1 MTHKKILMALASVLL
16 ASSALSAQG
25 LRLNEAEYFEQ
36 RGFNVLVNSNNY
48 AGIFADEKKAGV
60 ELILRGV
67 RVATGGGVRLTDTP
81 EQWDFY
87 PKLIDRKVN
96 FDAQTITAVLGYED
110 YDINHSITVTPKGRG
125 VVLSVSLDKP
135 LPEFLVGKAGLN
147 LEFFPATYFGKT
159 YMMDGQG
166 EILPRYAAGDSYM
179 RPNDQR
185 VPQFYGLSTF
195 DDRGRDEH
203 VVPLPLSKG
212 RNFVIA
218 PEDDNLKVAV
228 SSDSELALFD
238 GRLLSQNG
246 TFVLRTLL
254 PAGKTGKV
262 VEWYIEAAYDPEWVR
277 EPNVGFSQIGYT
289 PAQKKVAVIELDKN
303 DDLEK
308 TAKIVKILANGDKK
322 VAAEPE
328 VKMWGEFYGRYNYAQ
343 VDFSDV
349 KEPGVYYIEYA
360 DVKTNSFPINT
371 NVYEGKWHTT
381 MDVWLP
387 VQMDHMTVN
396 EGYRVWHGNS
406 HVDDAIQA
414 PLNYEQFDGYS
425 QGDRTNTKY
434 KPYEHIPN
442 LAVGAWYD
450 AGDFDIQAGTV
461 IGLTHEFSTL
471 WETFRPERDQT
482 YIDQKTQY
490 VDIHRPDGVPDVIQQ
505 IQHGSLNVNAQVE
518 NIGFVAQGIIQSNM
532 HQYHHLGDALT
543 LTDNLVYD
551 PTLKPYESRDNA
563 YSGTLDDRYAFTGN
577 FSPAGTM
584 STISALAAAAR
595 VLEPYY
601 PEEAARS
608 LKNAK
613 MLWEKYHKD
622 ADPKKNTRG
631 WGGGGRTDAAIQ
643 LWITTGDKKY
653 VKFFED
659 EVLSQ
664 LEPRPVATEG
674 TGGFRRGGANLRTAL
689 ALYPYMDADFQAKVK
704 AAIPAQ
710 VEAIRKVAEQTP
722 YGVPVAGSGWGGN
735 EQIISWAYQ
744 NYQIWKLFP
753 DMIDPEL
760 VLNGLHFIY
769 GCHPYSNVSFI
780 TAVGVNTKKVAY
792 GNNRADHTFIPGG
805 IVPGLLLLNP
815 DFMEHKDDYPFH
827 WGENECC
834 TRNVPAFVSLSIA
847 CEEIAASMN
856 K

>member
-1 MTHKKILMALASVLL
+1 MTRRNVLITLAAILL

-25 LRLNEAEYFEQ
+25 LKLNEKEYFEQ
-36 RGFNVLVNSNNY
+36 TGFNVLVNSNNY

-60 ELILRGV
+60 ELIVRGV

-87 PKLIDRKVN
+87 PQLIDRKVDYN
-96 FDAQTITAVLGYED
+96 NQTITAVLGYED
-110 YDINHSITVTPKGRG
+110 YDIRHSITVTPKGKG

-166 EILPRYAAGDSYM
+166 EILPRYATGDSYM
-179 RPNDQR
+179 RPNDKR

-203 VVPLPLSKG
+203 IVPMPLSTG
-212 RNFVIA
+212 HQFVIA

-228 SSDSELALFD
+228 SSDAELALFD

-246 TFVLRTLL
+246 TFVLRTYL
-254 PAGKTGKV
+254 PAGKAGKV
-262 VEWYIEAAYDPEWVR
+262 LEWYIEAAYDPEWVR

-303 DDLEK
+303 DVLEK
-308 TAKIVKILANGDKK
+308 TAKIVRILPNGEKQ

-328 VKMWGEFYGRYNYAQ
+328 VKMWGEYYGRYNYAQ

-349 KEPGVYYIEYA
+349 KEAGVYYIEYA
-360 DVKTNSFPINT
+360 EVKTNSFPINK
-371 NVYEGKWHTT
+371 NVFEGKWHTT

-396 EGYRVWHGNS
+396 EGYRVWHGNP
-406 HVDDAIQA
+406 HKDDAMQA
-414 PLNYEQFDGYS
+414 PLNYEQFDGYR
-425 QGDRTNTKY
+425 QGNETNTKY

-442 LAVGAWYD
+442 LAVGAWFD

-461 IGLTHEFSTL
+461 IGMTNDLSTL
-471 WETFRPERDQT
+471 WEVFRPERDQT
-482 YIDQKTQY
+482 YIDQVTQY
-490 VDIHRPDGVPDVIQQ
+490 VDIHRPDGVPDIIQQ

-532 HQYHHLGDALT
+532 HQYHHLGDAQA
-543 LTDNLVYD
+543 LTDNLIYD
-551 PTLKPYESRDNA
+551 PNLKPYISKDNT
-563 YSGTLDDRYAFTGN
+563 YSGTPDDRFAFTGN

-584 STISALAAAAR
+584 STVAALAAAAR

-613 MLWEKYHKD
+613 MLWDKYHVE
-622 ADPKKNTRG
+622 ADPKNNTRG
-631 WGGGGRTDAAIQ
+631 WGGGRTDAAIQ
-643 LWITTGDKKY
+643 LWLTTGDKAY
-653 VKFFED
+653 EKFFMD
-659 EVLSQ
+659 EILAQ
-664 LEPRPVATEG
+664 LEPRPAVDGNA
-674 TGGFRRGGANLRTAL
+674 RRGGMNLRTVL
-689 ALYPYMDADFQAKVK
+689 ALYPHMDKKYQEKVK

-710 VEAIRKVAEQTP
+710 VEAIKKAASQTP
-722 YGVPVAGSGWGGN
+722 YGVPISGSGWGGN

-760 VLNGLHFIY
+760 VFNGLNFVY

-780 TAVGVNTKKVAY
+780 TSVGVNTKKVAY
-792 GNNRADHTFIPGG
+792 GNNRADHTVIPGG
-805 IVPGLLLLNP
+805 IIPGLLLLNP
-815 DFMEHKDDYPFH
+815 DFMENKDDYPFH

-834 TRNVPAFVSLSIA
+834 TRSVPNYVSLSIA
-847 CEEIAASMN
+847 CEELAKAIN

>member
-1 MTHKKILMALASVLL
+1 MSTNRLFTALAAILL
-16 ASSALSAQG
+16 TSAAVSAQG
-25 LRLNEAEYFEQ
+25 LKLNEAEYFEQ

-60 ELILRGV
+60 ELIVRGV

-87 PKLIDRKVN
+87 PHLIDRKVDYGN
-96 FDAQTITAVLGYED
+96 QTITAVLGYDD
-110 YDINHSITVTPKGRG
+110 YDIRHSIEVTPKGNG

-159 YMMDGQG
+159 YLMDGKG
-166 EILPRYAAGDSYM
+166 EILPRHPAGDSYM
-179 RPNDQR
+179 RPNSER

-203 VVPLPLSKG
+203 IVPMPISKG
-212 RNFVIA
+212 HQFVIA
-218 PEDDNLKVAV
+218 PEDDNLRVAI

-254 PAGKTGKV
+254 PAGKAGKV
-262 VEWYIEAAYDPEWVR
+262 AEWYIEAANDPQWVR

-303 DDLEK
+303 DELAA
-308 TAKIVKILANGDKK
+308 TAKIVRILPNGDKK
-322 VAAEPE
+322 VVAEPE
-328 VKMWGEFYGRYNYAQ
+328 VKMWGEFYGRYNYALA
-343 VDFSDV
+343 DFSSV
-349 KEPGVYYIEYA
+349 KEAGVYYIEYKG
-360 DVKTNSFPINT
+360 VKTNSFPINK

-396 EGYRVWHGNS
+396 EGYRIWHGNP
-406 HVDDAIQA
+406 HKDDALQA
-414 PLNYEQFDGYS
+414 PLNYEQFDGYR
-425 QGDRTNTKY
+425 QRGETNTKY

-442 LAVGAWYD
+442 LAVGAWFD

-461 IGLTHEFSTL
+461 IGMTHNLSTL
-471 WETFRPERDQT
+471 WEVFKPLRDQT
-482 YIDQKTQY
+482 YIDQETQY
-490 VDIHRPDGVPDVIQQ
+490 VDIHRPDGIPDVIQQ

-532 HQYHHLGDALT
+532 HQYHHLGDSQT
-543 LTDNLVYD
+543 LTDNLIYD
-551 PTLKPYESRDNA
+551 PSLRPYESKDNK
-563 YSGTLDDRYAFTGN
+563 YSGTLDDRYAFTSN

-584 STISALAAAAR
+584 STVAALAAASR
-595 VLEPYY
+595 VLESYY

-613 MLWEKYHKD
+613 MLWDKYHKD
-622 ADPKKNTRG
+622 AAPQENDRR
-631 WGGGGRTDAAIQ
+631 WGNGRADAAIQ

-653 VKFFED
+653 VKFFEK
-659 EVLSQ
+659 EM
-664 LEPRPVATEG
+664 LEPRN
-674 TGGFRRGGANLRTAL
+674 FRNAL
-689 ALYPYMDADFQAKVK
+689 TLYPYMDKEFQAKVK
-704 AAIPAQ
+704 EAVPAQ
-710 VEAIRKVAEQTP
+710 VEAIKKTAAETP
-722 YGVPVAGSGWGGN
+722 YGVPVTGAGWGGN
-735 EQIISWAYQ
+735 ERVISWAYQ

-760 VLNGLHFIY
+760 VLNGLNFIY

-834 TRNVPAFVSLSIA
+834 TGSVPGYVSLSIA
-847 CEEIAASMN
+847 CEEVAAAMN

>member
-1 MTHKKILMALASVLL
+1 MSTNRLFTALAAILL
-16 ASSALSAQG
+16 TSAAVSAQG
-25 LRLNEAEYFEQ
+25 LKLNEAEYFEQ

-60 ELILRGV
+60 ELIVRGV

-87 PKLIDRKVN
+87 PHLIDRKVDYGN
-96 FDAQTITAVLGYED
+96 QTITAVLGYDD
-110 YDINHSITVTPKGRG
+110 YDIRHSIEVTPKGNG

-159 YMMDGQG
+159 YLMDGKG
-166 EILPRYAAGDSYM
+166 EILPRHPAGDSYM
-179 RPNDQR
+179 RPNSER

-203 VVPLPLSKG
+203 IVPMPISKG
-212 RNFVIA
+212 HQFVIA
-218 PEDDNLKVAV
+218 PEDDNLRVAI

-254 PAGKTGKV
+254 PAGKAGKV
-262 VEWYIEAAYDPEWVR
+262 AEWYIEAANDPQWVR

-303 DDLEK
+303 DELAA
-308 TAKIVKILANGDKK
+308 TAKIVRILPNGDKK
-322 VAAEPE
+322 VVAEPE
-328 VKMWGEFYGRYNYAQ
+328 VKMWGEFYGRYNYALA
-343 VDFSDV
+343 DFSSV
-349 KEPGVYYIEYA
+349 KEAGVYYIEYKG
-360 DVKTNSFPINT
+360 VKTNSFPINK

-396 EGYRVWHGNS
+396 EGYRIWHGNP
-406 HVDDAIQA
+406 HKDDALQA
-414 PLNYEQFDGYS
+414 PLNYEQFDGYR
-425 QGDRTNTKY
+425 QRGETNTKY

-442 LAVGAWYD
+442 LAVGAWFD

-461 IGLTHEFSTL
+461 IGMTHNLSTL
-471 WETFRPERDQT
+471 WEVFKPLRDQT
-482 YIDQKTQY
+482 YIDQETQY
-490 VDIHRPDGVPDVIQQ
+490 VDIHRPDGIPDVIQQ

-532 HQYHHLGDALT
+532 HQYHHLGDSQT
-543 LTDNLVYD
+543 LTDNLIYD
-551 PTLKPYESRDNA
+551 PSLRPYESKDNK
-563 YSGTLDDRYAFTGN
+563 YSGTLDDRYAFTSN

-584 STISALAAAAR
+584 STVAALAAASR
-595 VLEPYY
+595 VLESYY

-608 LKNAK
+608 LKTAK
-613 MLWEKYHKD
+613 MLWDKYHKD
-622 ADPKKNTRG
+622 AAPQENDRR
-631 WGGGGRTDAAIQ
+631 WGNGRADAAIQ

-653 VKFFED
+653 VKFFEK
-659 EVLSQ
+659 EM
-664 LEPRPVATEG
+664 LEPRN
-674 TGGFRRGGANLRTAL
+674 FRNAL
-689 ALYPYMDADFQAKVK
+689 TLYPYMDKEFQAKVK
-704 AAIPAQ
+704 EAVPAQ
-710 VEAIRKVAEQTP
+710 VEAIKKTAAETP
-722 YGVPVAGSGWGGN
+722 YGVPVTGAGWGGN
-735 EQIISWAYQ
+735 ERVISWAYQ

-760 VLNGLHFIY
+760 VLNGLNFIY

-834 TRNVPAFVSLSIA
+834 TGSVPGYVSLSIA
-847 CEEIAASMN
+847 CEEVAAAMN

>member
-1 MTHKKILMALASVLL
+1 MATSRFFTLFAAILLT
-16 ASSALSAQG
+16 SSAVSAQE
-25 LRLNEAEYFEQ
+25 LKLNEAGYFEQ
-36 RGFNVLVNSNNY
+36 RGFNVLVNSDNY

-87 PKLIDRKVN
+87 PQLIERKV
-96 FDAQTITAVLGYED
+96 DAENQTITAVLGYED
-110 YDINHSITVTPKGRG
+110 YDIRHTITVTPKGNG
-125 VVLSVSLDKP
+125 ALLTVSLDKP

-159 YMMDGQG
+159 FMMDGKG
-166 EILPRYAAGDSYM
+166 EVLPRYAFGDSYM
-179 RPNDQR
+179 RPNSER

-203 VVPLPLSKG
+203 IVPMPLSKG
-212 RNFVIA
+212 HQFVIA
-218 PEDDNLKVAV
+218 PEDDNLRVAV

-246 TFVLRTLL
+246 TFVLRSLL
-254 PAGKTGKV
+254 PAGKAGKV
-262 VEWYIEAAYDPEWVR
+262 AEWYIEAANDPEWVR

-303 DDLEK
+303 DPLAA
-308 TAKIVKILANGDKK
+308 TAKIVRILANGEKK
-322 VAAEPE
+322 VVAEPE
-328 VKMWGEFYGRYNYAQ
+328 VKMWGEFYGRYNYALA
-343 VDFSDV
+343 DFSDV
-349 KEPGVYYIEYA
+349 KEEGVYYIEYKG
-360 DVKTNSFPINT
+360 VKTNSFPVNK
-371 NVYEGKWHTT
+371 NVYAGKWHTT

-396 EGYRVWHGNS
+396 EGYRVWHGNP
-406 HVDDAIQA
+406 HKDDALQA
-414 PLNYEQFDGYS
+414 PLNYEQFDGYR
-425 QGDRTNTKY
+425 QRGETNTKY

-442 LAVGAWYD
+442 LAVGAWFD

-461 IGLTHEFSTL
+461 IGMTHELSTL
-471 WETFRPERDQT
+471 WEVFKPLRDQT
-482 YIDQKTQY
+482 YIDQETQY

-532 HQYHHLGDALT
+532 HQYHHLGDSQT
-543 LTDNLVYD
+543 LTDNLIYD
-551 PTLKPYESRDNA
+551 PSLKPYESKDNKF
-563 YSGTLDDRYAFTGN
+563 SGTLDDRYAFTSN

-584 STISALAAAAR
+584 STVAALAAASR
-595 VLEPYY
+595 VLKPYY
-601 PEEAARS
+601 PEESARS

-613 MLWEKYHKD
+613 MLWDKYHKD
-622 ADPKKNTRG
+622 AAPQENNRR
-631 WGGGGRTDAAIQ
+631 WGNGRADAAIQ

-653 VKFFED
+653 VKFFEK
-659 EVLSQ
+659 EM
-664 LEPRPVATEG
+664 LEPRN
-674 TGGFRRGGANLRTAL
+674 FRSAL
-689 ALYPYMDADFQAKVK
+689 ALYPYMDETFQAKVK
-704 AAIPAQ
+704 AMVPAQ
-710 VEAIRKVAEQTP
+710 VEAVEKAAAETP
-722 YGVPVAGSGWGGN
+722 YGVPVTGSGWGGN
-735 EQIISWAYQ
+735 ERVISWAYQ

-760 VLNGLHFIY
+760 VLQGLNFIY

-834 TRNVPAFVSLSIA
+834 TRSVPGYVSLSIA
-847 CEEIAASMN
+847 CEEVAAYLN